1 MKIQT
6 DKPIKYCEK
15 MVGYSLQNRPGKNVY
30 KLLLQFGTAPN
41 CLEAQRCIMLAR
53 NRDMEKRERDV
64 GDWEMR

>member
-1 MKIQT
+1 
-6 DKPIKYCEK
+6 

-53 NRDMEKRERDV
+53 NRDMEKRNRDV
-64 GDWEMR
+64 RNEVLY